1 MVRAIIFDMD
11 GVLIDSEALH
21 NAAIAAALAEYGVS
35 LPVGLF
41 AELTGTTDA
50 AFLEQASLTYFGGS
64 VPAATLLARKQHF
77 FLAAEDQVQPIAGA
91 LDFLRSVRPQVA
103 AVALVT
109 SALRH
114 NQELA
119 FARFGLLPY
128 FDAVV
133 TAEDVT
139 HGKPHPEP
147 YLSAVV
153 RLGIPAAECLV
164 IEDSL
169 HGLAAARA
177 AGCRTLGLATSYSA
191 ETLAAAGAD
200 YVCTSYTEVAAVW
213 EQCISPTR
221 PQTEQLTGI

>member
-1 MVRAIIFDMD
+1 MLRAIIFDMD

-21 NAAIAAALAEYGVS
+21 NAAIAATMAEYGVS
-35 LPVGLF
+35 LPPSLF

-50 AFLEQASLTYFGGS
+50 AFLEQASRTYFGGS
-64 VPAATLLARKQHF
+64 ISAATLLERKQHF
-77 FLAAEDQVQPIAGA
+77 FVASEDQVQPIPGA
-91 LDFLRSVRPQVA
+91 LDFLRAVRPQVA
-103 AVALVT
+103 ATALVT

-114 NQELA
+114 NQQLA
-119 FARFGLLPY
+119 FARFGLAPC

-147 YLSAVV
+147 YQTAVV
-153 RLGIPAAECLV
+153 RLGIPADECLV

-177 AGCRTLGLATSYSA
+177 AGCRTLGLATSYSV
-191 ETLAAAGAD
+191 ETLAATGAD
-200 YVCTSYTEVAAVW
+200 YVCASYAEVAAVW
-213 EQCISPTR
+213 EHLQQ
-221 PQTEQLTGI
+221 QTT

>member
-21 NAAIAAALAEYGVS
+21 NAAIAATLAEYGVS
-35 LPVGLF
+35 LPHSIF

-50 AFLEQASLTYFGGS
+50 MFLEQASRTYFGGS
-64 VPAATLLARKQHF
+64 VPAATLLASKQRF
-77 FLAAEDQVQPIAGA
+77 FLATEDQVQPIPGA
-91 LDFLRSVRPQVA
+91 LDFLRAVRPQVTA
-103 AVALVT
+103 TALVT

-119 FARFGLLPY
+119 FARFGLASC

-147 YLSAVV
+147 YLTAVV
-153 RLGIPAAECLV
+153 RLGVPADECLV

-177 AGCRTLGLATSYSA
+177 AGCRTLGLATSYSVA
-191 ETLAAAGAD
+191 TLAATGAD
-200 YVCTSYTEVAAVW
+200 YVCASYAEVAAVW
-213 EQCISPTR
+213 EQVR
-221 PQTEQLTGI
+221 R

>member
-21 NAAIAAALAEYGVS
+21 NAAIAAAMAEHGVS
-35 LPVGLF
+35 LPTSIF

-50 AFLEQASLTYFGGS
+50 EFLEHASRTYFGGS
-64 VPAATLLARKQHF
+64 IPAATLLERKQHF
-77 FLAAEDQVQPIAGA
+77 FLATKDQVQAIPGA
-91 LDFLRSVRPQVA
+91 LDFLRAVRPQA
-103 AVALVT
+103 AAIALVT

-119 FARFGLLPY
+119 FTRFDLAPC
-128 FDAVV
+128 FDTVV

-147 YLSAVV
+147 YLTAVV
-153 RLGIPAAECLV
+153 RLGLPAQECLV

-177 AGCRTLGLATSYSA
+177 AGCRTLGLATSYSV
-191 ETLAAAGAD
+191 ETLTAAGAD

-213 EQCISPTR
+213 DALQQE
-221 PQTEQLTGI
+221 

>member
-1 MVRAIIFDMD
+1 MIRAILFDMD

-21 NAAIAAALAEYGVS
+21 NAAITAALAEYGIH
-35 LPVGLF
+35 LPQSIF
-41 AELTGTTDA
+41 ADLTGTTDA
-50 AFLEQASLTYFGGS
+50 QFLEHASQTYFGGN
-64 VPAATLLARKQHF
+64 VPAAALLASKQRF
-77 FLAAEDQVQPIAGA
+77 FVSTEHQVQAIPGA
-91 LDFLRSVRPQVA
+91 IPFLHTVRGQA
-103 AVALVT
+103 AATALVT

-119 FARFGLLPY
+119 FARFSLHPW
-128 FDAVV
+128 FDTVV

-147 YLSAVV
+147 YLTAVV

-191 ETLAAAGAD
+191 ESLRAAGAD
-200 YVCTSYTEVAAVW
+200 YVCTSYDEVAAVW
-213 EQCISPTR
+213 EGLHQPK
-221 PQTEQLTGI
+221 

>member
-1 MVRAIIFDMD
+1 MVQAIIFDMD

-21 NAAIAAALAEYGVS
+21 NAAISAALAQYGVN
-35 LPVGLF
+35 LPSSIF

-50 AFLEQASLTYFGGS
+50 QFLEHASQTYFGSS
-64 VPAATLLARKQHF
+64 VSAATLLESKQRF
-77 FLAAEDQVQPIAGA
+77 FVATEDQVQAIPGA
-91 LDFLRSVRPQVA
+91 LAFLRSVRKEA
-103 AVALVT
+103 SATALVT

-119 FARFGLLPY
+119 FARFGLHPW
-128 FDAVV
+128 FDTVV

-147 YLSAVV
+147 YLTAVV

-169 HGLAAARA
+169 HGLSAARA

-191 ETLAAAGAD
+191 ETLRAAGAD
-200 YVCTSYTEVAAVW
+200 FVCTSYDEVAAVW
-213 EQCISPTR
+213 EGLHQPK
-221 PQTEQLTGI
+221 

>member
-1 MVRAIIFDMD
+1 MD

-21 NAAIAAALAEYGVS
+21 NAAITAALAEHGVS
-35 LPVGLF
+35 LPHSIF

-50 AFLEQASLTYFGGS
+50 SFLEQASHTYFGGS
-64 VPAATLLARKQHF
+64 ISAATLLARKQHF
-77 FLAAEDQVQPIAGA
+77 FLASEHQVQPIPGA
-91 LDFLRSVRPQVA
+91 LDFLRAVRPQVTA
-103 AVALVT
+103 TALVT

-114 NQELA
+114 NQEQA
-119 FARFGLLPY
+119 FARFGLTPC
-128 FDAVV
+128 FDTVV

-147 YLSAVV
+147 YLTAVV
-153 RLGIPAAECLV
+153 RLGLPADECLV

-177 AGCRTLGLATSYSA
+177 AGCRTLGLATSYSV

-200 YVCTSYTEVAAVW
+200 YVCASYAEVAAVW
-213 EQCISPTR
+213 EQVR
-221 PQTEQLTGI
+221 G